1 MFDIIE
7 KKVEQIRKKP
17 RYIRKRYLWF
27 WVTLIMF
34 FVIFIWFISLRITFY
49 NMGDDT
55 EETND
60 TNTTNQT
67 FTDLQQSIKNLQT
80 DTSPAPSTSINDLLE
95 QSDTTTELPESEL

>member
-17 RYIRKRYLWF
+17 KYIRKRYLWF
-27 WVTLIMF
+27 WVALIMF
-34 FVIFIWFISLRITFY
+34 FVIFIWFISIRITFY
-49 NMGDDT
+49 NIGNDA

-67 FTDLQQSIKNLQT
+67 FTDLQQDIKKLQT
-80 DTSPAPSTSINDLLE
+80 ETTPAPSTSINDLLE
-95 QSDTTTELPESEL
+95 QSDTTTELSEPEL